1 MFPNSANGTK
11 GYSRFYKNGSGLS
24 LAVEVSALG
33 GSNPY
38 LSEFTMNNTT
48 IVDFF
53 VQDSGINYTAAPSVA
68 IENIGDIEATA
79 TVNMTTAGDQVSSI
93 TITNGGYG
101 INKAVDASYVLHPIV
116 TFSNASGDTTGSGA
130 KAYAIMGGEDVQG
143 TGGAKYRIKSIEY
156 QTTAR
161 SK

>member
-1 MFPNSANGTK
+1 ML
-11 GYSRFYKNGSGLS
+11 Y
-24 LAVEVSALG
+24 
-33 GSNPY
+33 
-38 LSEFTMNNTT
+38 EFSYNTT

-101 INKAVDASYVLHPIV
+101 INKAVDASYVLHPII

>member
-1 MFPNSANGTK
+1 MYEFSHNS
-11 GYSRFYKNGSGLS
+11 S
-24 LAVEVSALG
+24 
-33 GSNPY
+33 
-38 LSEFTMNNTT
+38 
-48 IVDFF
+48 IVDFYI
-53 VQDSGINYTAAPSVA
+53 QDAGTNYTAAPAVA

-79 TVNMTTAGDQVSSI
+79 TVNMTTAGDQVSSL

-101 INKAVDASYVLHPIV
+101 IKQSVDASYVLHPII

-130 KAYAIMGGEDVQG
+130 KALAIMGGEDVQG